1 MTTGR
6 TVLKWANVFVDGVDL
21 TGYTRTFGP
30 LTWEFQDADATTL
43 GDAVKNA
50 LANVVTINP
59 GTINS
64 VMDNSTGANH
74 ALLDTQATRIVML
87 PIGIRAAPAQGD
99 PCFMGQFMQ
108 KDFMHTPADGS
119 AVTIS
124 NSFSGWAGEG
134 TTLLYSKPWGYLL
147 HAKGTETAANTAI
160 GIDDNGSA
168 TSAKGGFMVYH
179 LFSSDGTVNLKTQDA
194 GTNADGSFSDLA
206 TTGLINA
213 SVTPKSGLVALGTGA
228 TVNKFLRWQIALGT
242 ATTCSFAIGFVR
254 QL

>member
-1 MTTGR
+1 MSTGR
-6 TVLKWANVFVDGVDL
+6 TVLKYANIFIDGVDL

-30 LTWEFQDADATTL
+30 LVWEFQDADATTL
-43 GDAVKNA
+43 GDGVKNA
-50 LANVVTINP
+50 LPNVATINT

-64 VMDNSTGANH
+64 VMDNSSGANH
-74 ALLDTQATRIVML
+74 ALLTTQATRVVML

-99 PCFMGQFMQ
+99 PAFMGQFMQ
-108 KDFMHTPADGS
+108 KDFIHSPADGS
-119 AVTIS
+119 AVTIT
-124 NSFSGWAGEG
+124 NTFSGWAAEG
-134 TTLLYSKPWGYLL
+134 ATLLYSKPWGYLL
-147 HAKGTETAANTAI
+147 HAKAAETAVNTAI

-179 LFSSDGTVNLKTQDA
+179 LFSSDGTVNIKVQDA
-194 GTNADGSFSDLA
+194 GTNADGSFSDLV
-206 TTGLINA
+206 TSGLINA

-242 ATTCSFAIGFVR
+242 ATTATFATGFVR